1 MLDPA
6 LCLEMADGMTEK
18 DDLPDDGGKRRP
30 KGTAGML
37 HQDAGFDRWLTGH
50 LREMYDEVLR
60 ETVPEDLVRMVRQF
74 ERSASAGPSGNS
86 EGEDSGSEL
95 ASSRR
100 RSRR

>member
-1 MLDPA
+1 
-6 LCLEMADGMTEK
+6 MADGMTGK
-18 DDLPDDGGKRRP
+18 DDRQDDGGKQRP
-30 KGTAGML
+30 EGTAGMS

-74 ERSASAGPSGNS
+74 DRSGAPGPSEQPS
-86 EGEDSGSEL
+86 AEDAEGG
-95 ASSRR
+95 AHSSRR

>member
-1 MLDPA
+1 
-6 LCLEMADGMTEK
+6 MTEK
-18 DDLPDDGGKRRP
+18 DDLPDDGGKQRP
-30 KGTAGML
+30 EGTVGMS

-74 ERSASAGPSGNS
+74 ERSAGSSGNFQA
-86 EGEDSGSEL
+86 EDAEAGSN
-95 ASSRR
+95 SSRR